1 MLVKKTGKSRLVKNM
16 QNQTK
21 YETILDEIKEINNK
35 YNLLGYQIMLLTD
48 TLERLDNESDV
59 GEITDEI
66 FDMVLSTVRN
76 TPYYTDEFT
85 ETVYTIVNEVLPDI
99 EAEVGR
105 NIDIEM

>member
-1 MLVKKTGKSRLVKNM
+1 M

-21 YETILDEIKEINNK
+21 YETLLDEIKEINHK

-48 TLERLDNESDV
+48 TLERLNNESDV
-59 GEITDEI
+59 AEITDEI

-85 ETVYTIVNEVLPDI
+85 ETVYNIVNEVLPDI

>member
-1 MLVKKTGKSRLVKNM
+1 M

>member
-1 MLVKKTGKSRLVKNM
+1 M

-21 YETILDEIKEINNK
+21 YETLLDEIKELNNK

-66 FDMVLSTVRN
+66 FDMLLSTVRN